1 MTIQDIIDRIKLE
14 LNAIGTDFERINDI
28 AINKTLN
35 VSFRKFIEDAKR
47 LIGVITKEKAYKIL
61 GGNLVNVVS
70 NPTQID
76 LVKFIDL
83 VERYTSSRVRS
94 GENIIDKRIYNPY
107 DAYYT
112 ITSTDGNILNIS
124 IIAGELVNVDLISF
138 STSDFASQKDY
149 VVPDKTGEAIVYAT
163 CLELCKMPESGLEQ
177 YVQNYLNL
185 YTKALADATRV

>member
-14 LNAIGTDFERINDI
+14 LNAIGTDFERINDT
-28 AINKTLN
+28 AINKALN

-47 LIGVITKEKAYKIL
+47 LVGVITREKAYKML
-61 GGNLVNVVS
+61 GGNLVSVVL

-76 LVKFIDL
+76 LTKFIDL

-94 GENIIDKRIYNPY
+94 GENIIDRRIYNPY
-107 DAYYT
+107 DAYYNIAS
-112 ITSTDGNILNIS
+112 ITGNTLNIS
-124 IIAGELVNVDLISF
+124 IVKGDFAIVDLISF
-138 STSDFASQKDY
+138 STSDFASQLNY

>member
-1 MTIQDIIDRIKLE
+1 MTIQDIIDRVKLE
-14 LNAIGTDFERINDI
+14 LNAIGTDFERINNT
-28 AINKTLN
+28 AINKVLN
-35 VSFRKFIEDAKR
+35 VSFRKFIEDIKR
-47 LIGVITKEKAYKIL
+47 LIGVITAEKAYRVL
-61 GGNLVNVVS
+61 GGNLVSVVS

-76 LVKFIDL
+76 LIRFIDL

-107 DAYYT
+107 DAYYN
-112 ITSTDGNILNIS
+112 ITSIEGNTMNIS
-124 IIAGELVNVDLISF
+124 ITKGEFANVDLISF
-138 STSDFASQKDY
+138 STSNFASQTQY